1 MNSTCPPPQSK
12 DRIEIGGV
20 SQQADAMMKDESNIY
35 AEKEHLVDVN
45 GNQINVDNILETDE
59 VLNAV
64 AQNNDDE
71 NESQMQEKP
80 ELKHIPEHYKFSN
93 PINVFELEWKVTLS
107 RYDFPWREIALE
119 PFNGNVQ
126 FSAKEC
132 YKMYTSIVTDVNS
145 FLNRVLDSKG
155 SKKTKYRKMI

>member
-20 SQQADAMMKDESNIY
+20 SQQADAIMKDESNIY

-71 NESQMQEKP
+71 NES
-80 ELKHIPEHYKFSN
+80 
-93 PINVFELEWKVTLS
+93 
-107 RYDFPWREIALE
+107 
-119 PFNGNVQ
+119 
-126 FSAKEC
+126 
-132 YKMYTSIVTDVNS
+132 
-145 FLNRVLDSKG
+145 
-155 SKKTKYRKMI
+155 